1 MNASA
6 PALRPQ
12 PHFPVRP
19 RTVAST
25 PAPAAPSAARP
36 APTGSW
42 RYNVVPRRGWTYFA
56 GLVLSVGLHTAL
68 FFSFA
73 DSPKPKAVAAAKVE
87 EEVIAIEMPPLAPEE
102 PEVQP
107 TELVESLPET
117 IAVPQLAEVPSLVAL
132 NDFNQVVDLRPK
144 AEIDPNAIRQLAIPV
159 NHGRGGLSADAL
171 ANVFKLSDLDRLP
184 EPVAQPAPTY
194 PPGAKVTANETEV
207 VVIQFIVDADG
218 KVRDP
223 RVISSTNR
231 EFERSAA
238 EGVLRWKF
246 KPGLKGGRKVA
257 TLMEVPLKFVVTDV
271 N

>member
-19 RTVAST
+19 RVVAPAT
-25 PAPAAPSAARP
+25 APAAPRAPQA

-56 GLVLSVGLHTAL
+56 GLLLSVGLHTAL

-87 EEVIAIEMPPLAPEE
+87 EEIIAIEMPPLAPEE

-117 IAVPQLAEVPSLVAL
+117 VAVPQLAEVPSMVAL

-144 AEIDPNAIRQLAIPV
+144 AEIDPNALRQLAIPV
-159 NHGRGGLSADAL
+159 NHGRGGLAAEGL
-171 ANVFKLSDLDRLP
+171 ANVFKLSDLDRMP
-184 EPVAQPAPTY
+184 EPVAQPAPAY
-194 PPGAKVTANETEV
+194 PQGAKVSANELETV
-207 VVIQFIVDADG
+207 VLQFIVDADG
-218 KVRDP
+218 KVRNP
-223 RVISSTNR
+223 RVVSSTNR
-231 EFERSAA
+231 DFERSAV
-238 EGVLRWKF
+238 EGVQRWKF
-246 KPGLKGGRKVA
+246 KPGFKGGRKVA
-257 TLMEVPLKFVVTDV
+257 TLMEVPLKFVVTDTI
-271 N
+271 